1 MIKGI
6 IRILL
11 QIFPRPFLIRLSLVI
26 NRIIAIFLIGNK
38 VECPVCG
45 GKFRKFL
52 PYGYT
57 KATGRDNCL
66 CPKCLSLERHRLMWL
81 FLKKETEFFTKDLK
95 VLHIAPEQCFFKRFK
110 ALPNIDYTTGDLE
123 SPIADVHFDVQDIP
137 FENDSYDVV
146 ICNHVL
152 EHVDDD
158 AKAMSELY
166 RILKPNGF
174 AILQVP
180 MDTNNPKTEE
190 DPTVTDPK
198 ERERLYRQ
206 KDHVRLYGLDYADRL
221 YKAGF
226 KVHQSQYAKQF
237 SAEISERYRLPI
249 HEIFYLNHKE
259 IVSVQ

>member
-1 MIKGI
+1 MIKSI
-6 IRILL
+6 IRLLL
-11 QIFPRPFLIRLSLVI
+11 QIFPRPFLIRLSLLI
-26 NRIIAIFLIGNK
+26 NRVIAIFLIGNK

-57 KATGRDNCL
+57 KATGRENAL

-81 FLKKETEFFTKDLK
+81 YLNDETDFFTNDLK

-110 ALPNIDYTTGDLE
+110 ALPNLDYTTGDLE
-123 SPIADVHFDVQDIP
+123 SPIADVHFDVQEIP
-137 FENDSYDVV
+137 FEDASFDVV

-158 AKAMSELY
+158 AKAMREMY

-180 MDTNNPKTEE
+180 MDTDNPKTME

-198 ERERLYRQ
+198 EREHLYRQ
-206 KDHVRLYGLDYADRL
+206 KDHVRLYGLDYANRL
-221 YKAGF
+221 SNAGF
-226 KVHQSQYAKQF
+226 KVNSIEYAKSF
-237 SAEISERYRLPI
+237 EATLASKYSLPMN
-249 HEIFYLNHKE
+249 EIFYFNQK
-259 IVSVQ
+259 I

>member
-1 MIKGI
+1 VIKSI
-6 IRILL
+6 IRLLL
-11 QIFPRPFLIRLSLVI
+11 QIFPRPFLIRLSLLI
-26 NRIIAIFLIGNK
+26 NRVIAIFLIGNK

-57 KATGRDNCL
+57 KATGRENAL

-81 FLKKETEFFTKDLK
+81 YLNDETDFFTNDLK

-110 ALPNIDYTTGDLE
+110 ALPNLDYTTGDLE
-123 SPIADVHFDVQDIP
+123 SPIADVHFDVQEIP
-137 FENDSYDVV
+137 FEDASFDVV

-158 AKAMSELY
+158 AKAMREMY

-180 MDTNNPKTEE
+180 MDTDNPKTME

-206 KDHVRLYGLDYADRL
+206 KDHVRLYGLDYANRL
-221 YKAGF
+221 SNAGF
-226 KVHQSQYAKQF
+226 KVNSIEYAKSF
-237 SAEISERYRLPI
+237 EATLASKYSLPMN
-249 HEIFYLNHKE
+249 EIFYFNQK
-259 IVSVQ
+259 I

>member
-1 MIKGI
+1 MIKSI

-11 QIFPRPFLIRLSLVI
+11 QIFPRPFLIRVSLFL
-26 NRIIAIFLIGNK
+26 NRFTGIFLLGNK

-45 GKFRKFL
+45 GRFRKFL

-57 KATGRDNCL
+57 KRTGRENAL
-66 CPKCLSLERHRLMWL
+66 CPRCLSLERHRLLWL
-81 FLKKETEFFTKDLK
+81 YLKEQTDFFTKERK

-110 ALPNIDYTTGDLE
+110 ALPNLDYTSGDLE

-137 FENDSYDVV
+137 FEEESFDVV

-158 AKAMSELY
+158 QKAMSEIY
-166 RILKPNGF
+166 RILRPEGF

-180 MDTNNPKTEE
+180 MNTKSATTLE

-198 ERERLYRQ
+198 ERERLFLQ
-206 KDHVRLYGLDYADRL
+206 KDHLRLYGLDYADRL
-221 YKAGF
+221 QSVGF
-226 KVHQSQYAKQF
+226 KVECTAYAKELDPNL
-237 SAEISERYRLPI
+237 AERYRLPME
-249 HEIFYLNHKE
+249 EIFYMNRKL
-259 IVSVQ
+259 